1 MVRLALLLLTMLLP
15 LAPPA
20 WAEGNLSLSITAD
33 PSRQPVVGEMVEVE
47 IRGVYDRKIA
57 VEKLEIDPS
66 DAFDWIQTGADDWSE
81 ERIDGRSWIVF
92 RRHLAV
98 WPRRAGPLQFGPARH
113 RLTVIDRA
121 SRRVDTVVEA
131 RPLTLSVG
139 EFPALKGWHFTARKL
154 ELTDELSTD
163 AARLADGQIVTRRVT
178 LRALGALPEQLPPRP
193 VVAENWLISF
203 AQPVE
208 RNLTLGPEGPVAEVV
223 WTWQFRPH
231 TGEPGVLDP
240 VKIPYLDT
248 TSHRLASVEIPALA
262 IGYASFYTGQ
272 VPTGQIGPAQIRA
285 LVAACLAG
293 LGAGLAGAALVLKPQ
308 ATAAGLRRI
317 RDRGT
322 PWLWWRYFRAG
333 WRGDLLTQRR
343 LGARLGLSP
352 GRLAALDRAI
362 YGRPGPQAKG

>member
-1 MVRLALLLLTMLLP
+1 MVRLFLVLLTLLLP
-15 LAPPA
+15 LSPPV
-20 WAEGNLSLSITAD
+20 WAEGNLSLTITAD
-33 PSRQPVVGEMVEVE
+33 PNQHPVVGEMVEVV

-57 VEKLEIDPS
+57 VEKLEIDPT
-66 DAFDWIQTGADDWSE
+66 DAFDWIQTRADDWTE

-92 RRHLAV
+92 RRHLAI

-121 SRRVDTVVEA
+121 SQRVDTAVEA

-154 ELTDELSTD
+154 ELTDDLSTD
-163 AARLADGQIVTRRVT
+163 AARLTDGQIVTRRVT
-178 LRALGALPEQLPPRP
+178 LRALGALPEHLPPRP
-193 VVAENWLISF
+193 VVSENWLISF

-208 RNLTLGPEGPVAEVV
+208 RNLILAPEGPVAEVV

-248 TSHRLASVEIPALA
+248 TTHRLAHVEIPALA

-272 VPTGQIGPAQIRA
+272 VPTGQIGAGQIRA
-285 LVAACLAG
+285 LAGVCLAG
-293 LGAGLAGAALVLKPQ
+293 LGVGLTIAALVLKPQ
-308 ATAAGLRRI
+308 STRTGLRLI
-317 RDRGT
+317 RDRSL
-322 PWLWWRYFRAG
+322 PWLWWRYVRAG
-333 WRGDLLTQRR
+333 REGDLLAQRR
-343 LGARLGLSP
+343 LGARLGLSSA
-352 GRLAALDRAI
+352 RLAALDHAI
-362 YGRPGPQAKG
+362 YRRPGP